1 MDFRGD
7 KNVVLHCWS
16 WRQWIR
22 DKRNPESLHRRS
34 AAQSNQQTPDPSKVA
49 MEGDGMIYDSETGRG
64 YLGLEPLDREAQH
77 QGVDRR
83 LGMKAHLLWALPVD
97 GRTAHIQ
104 AHKSAHIDFDC

>member
-34 AAQSNQQTPDPSKVA
+34 AVQPNQQTPDPGEQGSQ
-49 MEGDGMIYDSETGRG
+49 EGGWNDCETRERLLRAGAARSRGAASRSRPEVRDEDSSFMGLDGPHR
-64 YLGLEPLDREAQH
+64 
-77 QGVDRR
+77 
-83 LGMKAHLLWALPVD
+83 
-97 GRTAHIQ
+97 
-104 AHKSAHIDFDC
+104 